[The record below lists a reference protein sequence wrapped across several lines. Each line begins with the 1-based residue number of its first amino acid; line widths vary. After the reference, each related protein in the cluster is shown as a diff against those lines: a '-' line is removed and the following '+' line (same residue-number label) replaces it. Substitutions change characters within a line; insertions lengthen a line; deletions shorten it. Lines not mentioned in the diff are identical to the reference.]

1 MQGDVSEA
9 RDSSLIEMENENKA
23 ENVQPQNILK
33 QKMTGGTPE
42 VRSDKSLNLMTFG
55 LDQWTNGPMD

>member
-23 ENVQPQNILK
+23 ENVHPQNILTQIK
-33 QKMTGGTPE
+33 SKHTPQKKGMKYQ
-42 VRSDKSLNLMTFG
+42 SDMIV
-55 LDQWTNGPMD
+55 W

>member
-23 ENVQPQNILK
+23 ENVQPQNILTQIK
-33 QKMTGGTPE
+33 SKHTPPKKGMKYQ
-42 VRSDKSLNLMTFG
+42 SDMIV
-55 LDQWTNGPMD
+55 W